1 MLRISAIFFNLSL
14 IAFTVF
20 LLITEGMPN
29 KDVEVFLLV
38 VLVITPTINLTYI
51 FRTGRPEDSIISLW
65 IESKKKKLRREI
77 DDLDK
82 KD

>member
-1 MLRISAIFFNLSL
+1 MLRISAIFFNLFL

-20 LLITEGMPN
+20 ILITQGLPN
-29 KDVEVFLLV
+29 RDEEVIMLV
-38 VLVITPTINLTYI
+38 VFVITLTINLTYI